1 MPYVDTTIGTLPL
14 DDPLTIAGATTLRE
28 TAAVM
33 ARRGL
38 TCVLVATEP
47 AGLVT
52 DHDLAGALAAGHG
65 PDVLVE
71 EIATRAPVW
80 AAVDSTLIE
89 AVITMVEHRIRHL
102 LVVDGAGRP
111 QGVLSLLVA
120 TQMLLDVSVPLG
132 PWPWP

>member
-1 MPYVDTTIGTLPL
+1 MPYVDTIIGTLPL
-14 DDPLTIAGATTLRE
+14 DDPLTVAGATTLRD

-52 DHDLAGALAAGHG
+52 DHDLAAALAAGHG
-65 PDVLVE
+65 PDLLVE
-71 EIATRAPVW
+71 EIATRSPVRAP
-80 AAVDSTLIE
+80 VDSTLLD
-89 AVITMVEHRIRHL
+89 AVTTMVDHRIRHL

-111 QGVLSLLVA
+111 QGVLSLVVA
-120 TQMLLDVSVPLG
+120 TQLLLDISVPFG